1 MPVPIT
7 DWSFVHHP
15 LFQSLALPALAC
27 ALGLL
32 GLRAWRPAWA
42 PWGAALG
49 LAAAF
54 LVWPGPVWPPT
65 AHAQWLPW
73 IALLALAAGLALA
86 RWPRLANPLS
96 RGRVSALLVAA
107 GLLALVL
114 AVLAGL
120 GGSLLL
126 AQLALM
132 PAAALAV
139 LLAALWLPP
148 HAGVRPGLAALLPIA
163 AVLLAL
169 ALLVAL
175 QVTAAWRSPGAGHDA
190 PTTDDPYYTP
200 GWR

>member
-15 LFQSLALPALAC
+15 LFQSLVLPALAC
-27 ALGLL
+27 ALALL
-32 GLRAWRPAWA
+32 ALRALRPAWA

-54 LVWPGPVWPPT
+54 LVWPGPVWPPA

-73 IALLALAAGLALA
+73 VGLLALGAGLALA
-86 RWPRLANPLS
+86 RWPRAAAPLS
-96 RGRVSALLVAA
+96 RGRATAVLVTA
-107 GLLALVL
+107 GLLALAL
-114 AVLAGL
+114 AALAGL

-139 LLAALWLPP
+139 LLAAVWLPP
-148 HAGVRPGLAALLPIA
+148 RAGTRPGLAALLPLA
-163 AVLLAL
+163 AVLLAQ
-169 ALLVAL
+169 ALLVAG
-175 QVTAAWRSPGAGHDA
+175 QWRVAEAARGAPA
-190 PTTDDPYYTP
+190 TDDPYYTP